1 MNSVGCLLP
10 EATLQSKHEFL
21 EVHCMPVQKTLLAQP
36 MIRIRILPVMPATK
50 RNSGEVGC
58 FLPYSSCTQ
67 RVRVRRFDDGHAAV
81 DSCTDH
87 ASKRSNPSQILRAS
101 VRTPPRPGSDLAHR
115 HSPLRRQT
123 PWRRLRQSGRRAHLA
138 CVNGNVKISRR
149 RARNHPGQYRP
160 ASGWFSK
167 WKT

>member
-1 MNSVGCLLP
+1 MGCLLP

-115 HSPLRRQT
+115 HISVAEADPVAALT
-123 PWRRLRQSGRRAHLA
+123 AIGSSGT
-138 CVNGNVKISRR
+138 
-149 RARNHPGQYRP
+149 
-160 ASGWFSK
+160 SGMRKRECQDFS
-167 WKT
+167 